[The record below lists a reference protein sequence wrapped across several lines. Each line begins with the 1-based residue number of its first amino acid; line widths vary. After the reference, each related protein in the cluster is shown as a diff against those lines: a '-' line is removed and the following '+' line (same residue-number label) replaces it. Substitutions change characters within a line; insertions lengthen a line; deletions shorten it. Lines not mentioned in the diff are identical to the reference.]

1 MATIHISET
10 EAAKDFPSLMDR
22 VREGSEV
29 VIESGS
35 QPVALLRSAGLP
47 RRSISESIAMAKE
60 SSLRLGYKPVIDDNF
75 AADMDTILSNRK
87 PSDRSAWTR

>member
-10 EAAKDFPSLMDR
+10 EAARDFPNLMAR

-35 QPVALLRSAGLP
+35 QPVALLRSTGFP
-47 RRSISESIAMAKE
+47 RRSISESIAMARE
-60 SSLRLGYKPVIDDNF
+60 SSLKLGYKPVIDADF
-75 AADMDTILSNRK
+75 AADIDSILRNRK
-87 PSDRSAWTR
+87 PSDRSGWDE